1 MDPTPP
7 RSGRRRRRR
16 EYLLA
21 LEEERRKIQV
31 FQRELPLC
39 LELVTQST
47 SRRVPPCLGLAG
59 RRLSS
64 SSPSSRS
71 MRRLVGRS
79 VGLSIAQMCFVSC
92 SY

>member
-1 MDPTPP
+1 MDPPPP
-7 RSGRRRRRR
+7 RSERRRRR

-47 SRRVPPCLGLAG
+47 SRASLSRSG
-59 RRLSS
+59 RRLARLPRAR
-64 SSPSSRS
+64 SSPP
-71 MRRLVGRS
+71 VPCVCS
-79 VGLSIAQMCFVSC
+79 VGLTASLKRVRLVQLLRG
-92 SY
+92 

>member
-1 MDPTPP
+1 MDPPPP
-7 RSGRRRRRR
+7 RSERRRRR

-47 SRRVPPCLGLAG
+47 SRASLSRSG
-59 RRLSS
+59 RRLARCLELGRLL
-64 SSPSSRS
+64 PSHAFA
-71 MRRLVGRS
+71 RS
-79 VGLSIAQMCFVSC
+79 V
-92 SY
+92 